1 MIDIETIAREEQQRL
16 RSLLFSCGIPEK
28 RIDMLSSV
36 IENTAW
42 MKAKLDDTREQI
54 HNTSVAIPYD
64 NGGGQTGIRENP
76 LFKGYSALWKSYMS
90 GMNAIM
96 ALLPHDVAV
105 IEASQIEKPKTMLD
119 LVRDKHR
126 NSDDARKS
134 GAPN

>member
-1 MIDIETIAREEQQRL
+1 MIDIETIAKEEEQRL
-16 RSLLFSCGIPEK
+16 KSLLFSCGIPEK

-54 HNTSVAIPYD
+54 RNTSVAIPYD

-90 GMNAIM
+90 GMNTIM
-96 ALLPHDVAV
+96 ALLPREMVEEEADK
-105 IEASQIEKPKTMLD
+105 IEQPKTVLE
-119 LVRDKHR
+119 LVRAKHR
-126 NSDDARKS
+126 SA
-134 GAPN
+134 